1 MYWKNKWHSALIWTL
16 LFGGLCVVSVPVRA
30 EETMTG
36 SALKITAVEVS
47 TDTAEYAQD
56 HEGWVNMD
64 TTFTVTVHTEVEVL
78 PETQPDGL
86 ESPDESSGSPAESPE
101 PPEEAKASVIAACAQ
116 NDESWEDACILDGI
130 QEGDLWIFSFQET
143 DEIFEGIYRF
153 AVYDSLGNGKEE
165 SEETP
170 IVVEFK
176 KDKIPPTL
184 DGLEVE
190 YHTDTGMD
198 SGRHDFSGKEED
210 ENKILF
216 ARNEV
221 EAILYVK
228 DDLSGICSTECFYG
242 GKTYVAVPGDI
253 PEADEEYGT
262 VPLKV
267 TLKGD
272 QKDTL
277 KVSKMVDVAGNETIP
292 EQPLTGDELLLID
305 SMAPEISTDSGDY
318 VSEASGKR
326 FYQGSKEKTGE
337 EVILTFTERYFP
349 EQLDAEGDPVKPEI
363 RICRNGVWS
372 EEPEHFA
379 EWIRWG
385 DYDADSGEIKA
396 VITLPYET
404 EKGGGETEYQIR
416 AFYEDGSGNQLTWK
430 AGEEDHFGALTGE
443 QGYQS
448 GIFVLDNRPPQL
460 LSYEISGEV
469 VGQNG
474 SVGRYRNQEDTDDV
488 TFQIIIRDNPV
499 FWRREAVD
507 LLVIDTRSR
516 TVLVSNAPERL
527 GGTKL
532 HGLRWSDQEDLH
544 TAVFGFDGEEHVSS
558 RYEVRISY
566 KDLAGNVL
574 AAEDHVPVHTD
585 DPKEGVYAGT
595 SFVLDHVPPVFQ
607 ISYNEAFQNV
617 DGTAYYGKKQER
629 IVGKISFEE
638 EYPMTEECMEES
650 GKAESPEAGK
660 AEDQPG
666 GLECRINGE
675 KAALSWSRDGNVYT
689 GIFCM
694 EKDGDYLVSV
704 SGQDEAGN
712 RMTAGILVQHG
723 EVTNGSYT
731 SSRMVLDTAA
741 PAVMAACS
749 SEPVDVCEERKYF
762 QEDTTLQIRIADQN
776 IGCGDLKAV
785 LEKMEVTDITGEK
798 IENSSAE
805 LYVKELD
812 GQDIVRGK
820 WEVEIP
826 IDTDGNY
833 AIPVGFTDLAGNRAV
848 LSRTEL
854 ITKDGERPE
863 RLLLMHTPDNSVNY
877 KPFGY
882 LFSGQAIALQAE
894 AKDRISGIHRIRYTI
909 TDENGKAEVIEDLCP
924 PQEIHT
930 YELKLPKTGND
941 FKGTV
946 LTEAYDWCGNCV
958 GQICSYVIESEE
970 MHRSCGRIW
979 LTERTGPSRTKGKE
993 DYWNTDVKL
1002 RLSIED
1008 MYSGISS
1015 YRYKIGNAS
1024 EEEVDFREQAGRV
1037 PDRDGQTEVTE
1048 EVSLDLVLEAALN
1061 NENDI
1066 KVYAEYT
1073 DNAGHTERI
1082 EKTYH
1087 VDTTVPEISV
1097 EYDRNE
1103 PVQGH
1108 YYNQSRTADIVIRE
1122 RNFRAEDVEFL
1133 ITGSDDAM
1141 PKIGEWTVSGAGDE
1155 MKHSCQVIFSED
1167 GDYTFTVAFEDM
1179 AGNRAVYDRVD
1190 EFTID
1195 RTEPEL
1201 TVIYDNDERMNEH
1214 YYRQS
1219 RTAAIQVQERN
1230 FDPAL
1235 LEVKIASDAAAV
1247 PNLSGWHS
1255 EGDLHTAFVAFEEDG
1270 EYTMEITGKDKAGN
1284 SMETYKE
1291 EPFVIDRI
1299 GPELTVLGVE
1309 DQSANNGI
1317 VMPVVQC
1324 RDQNLNKS
1332 EVEIQLT
1339 GYRNGL
1345 QELTVSSADF
1355 PDGVELTLPDM
1366 ARVRELDDMY
1376 TLKATACDLAGNQS
1390 EVNIMYSIN
1399 RFGSVYTF
1407 NDQTEQ
1413 LLGEQGKYYTKEAPD
1428 LVITETNVDTLE
1440 FREITCSLNGNLQTL
1455 EEGKDYVVHM
1465 SGEEAGW
1472 KQYTYQ
1478 IDRQNF
1484 EEEGVY
1490 ALTIYS
1496 KDRASNISDNH
1507 TKGKKIEFA
1516 VDRTA
1521 PSILVSGVEDK
1532 GQYRDN
1538 SREITLDIQDNVRL
1552 REVQIIVD
1560 GKKRIYTEAELEEM
1574 NDKITILADS
1584 ANHWQTFQAIAVDAA
1599 GNRQKTK
1606 TMDFLVTPNLLVQFF
1621 LNISL
1626 FSSALTI
1633 LLILLLCTI
1642 SYTCRNII

>member
-1 MYWKNKWHSALIWTL
+1 MRQMYWKNKWYGVPAWWLLICGLWA
-16 LFGGLCVVSVPVRA
+16 GGIPVRA
-30 EETMTG
+30 EEAAPE
-36 SALKITAVEVS
+36 SSLKITAVEVR
-47 TDTAEYAQD
+47 TDTAEYAQI

-64 TTFTVTVHTEVEVL
+64 TTFTVTVHTE
-78 PETQPDGL
+78 
-86 ESPDESSGSPAESPE
+86 AAPE
-101 PPEEAKASVIAACAQ
+101 PPEETEVGMIAACAK

-130 QEGDLWIFSFQET
+130 QEGDLWTFTFRET
-143 DEIFEGIYRF
+143 DEAFEGIYRF
-153 AVYDSLGNGKEE
+153 AVYDSLGNGKAE
-165 SEETP
+165 SEEHP
-170 IVVEFK
+170 VAVEFK
-176 KDKIPPTL
+176 KDRIPPSL
-184 DGLEVE
+184 SGLEAE
-190 YHTDTGMD
+190 YHTDKGTV
-198 SGRHDFSGKEED
+198 SERHAFQAEDTEER
-210 ENKILF
+210 EILF
-216 ARNEV
+216 AAHEM
-221 EAILYVK
+221 EAVLYIG
-228 DDLSGICSTECFYG
+228 DDLSGVRSAECIFG
-242 GKTYVAVPGDI
+242 GEVCAAEAGEI
-253 PEADEEYGT
+253 QEADEGDGT
-262 VPLKV
+262 AALRV

-277 KVSKMVDVAGNETIP
+277 KISRVTDLAGNELIL
-292 EQPLTGDELLLID
+292 EQPLEGSDVLLLD
-305 SMAPEISTDSGDY
+305 SKAPELRADY
-318 VSEASGKR
+318 GTYEREAAGKR
-326 FYQGSKEKTGE
+326 FFQGGEEKTGE
-337 EVILTFTERYFP
+337 EVCLTLTETYFREHTDP
-349 EQLDAEGDPVKPEI
+349 DGNPVKPEI
-363 RICRNGVWS
+363 LIQRNGG
-372 EEPEHFA
+372 
-379 EWIRWG
+379 EWENAVSLENRIRWEDTDG
-385 DYDADSGEIKA
+385 DEVGVRA
-396 VITLPYET
+396 VLTLPYGTAERG
-404 EKGGGETEYQIR
+404 EETEYRIR
-416 AFYEDGSGNQLTWK
+416 AFYEDGSGNRLVWSKDAQ
-430 AGEEDHFGALTGE
+430 DSFGALTE
-443 QGYQS
+443 QYGYES
-448 GIFVLDNRPPQL
+448 GILVLDNRPPRL
-460 LSYEISGEV
+460 IACEISGEA
-469 VGQNG
+469 VGREKTA
-474 SVGRYRNQEDTDDV
+474 VRYRNREDTDDV
-488 TFQIIIRDNPV
+488 TFRVSIRDNS
-499 FWRREAVD
+499 FYWNREAAEF
-507 LLVIDTRSR
+507 LVEDRNSR
-516 TVLVSNAPERL
+516 TVLASSAPERL
-527 GGTKL
+527 GGTML
-532 HGLRWSDQEDLH
+532 HNISWSDQEDIH
-544 TAVFGFDGEEHVSS
+544 TVIFGFDGEENAVSC
-558 RYEVRISY
+558 YEIQIAY
-566 KDLAGNVL
+566 ADMAGNVL
-574 AAEDHVPVHTD
+574 VAEEHVPVHEE
-585 DPKEGVYAGT
+585 PAGSGSYVGE
-595 SFVLDHVPPVFQ
+595 SFILDHVPPIFQ
-607 ISYNEAFQNV
+607 ISYNEAFQKVN
-617 DGTAYYGKKQER
+617 GISYYGKKQ
-629 IVGKISFEE
+629 GKIAVSVLYKED
-638 EYPMTEECMEES
+638 YPEAESVFLTS
-650 GKAESPEAGK
+650 GKEKSRAAAEKP
-660 AEDQPG
+660 D

-675 KAALSWSRDGNVYT
+675 KTALVWNRKGNVYT
-689 GIFCM
+689 GTCEL
-694 EKDGDYLVSV
+694 EKDGDYMVSI
-704 SGQDEAGN
+704 SGQDAAGN
-712 RMTAGILVQHG
+712 RMTAGETVQWG
-723 EVTNGSYT
+723 TVRGGSYI
-731 SSRMVLDTAA
+731 SFGMALDTAA
-741 PAVMAACS
+741 PVLTVSYPEEAVN
-749 SEPVDVCEERKYF
+749 VFEERKYF
-762 QEDTTLQIRIADQN
+762 QKETWLQICIADQN
-776 IGCGDLKAV
+776 IGCGGLKAV
-785 LEKMEVTDITGEK
+785 LSRMEAADISGEK
-798 IENSSAE
+798 IENSNAE
-805 LYVKELD
+805 AFIREMDGENIMRGEWNVK
-812 GQDIVRGK
+812 
-820 WEVEIP
+820 IP
-826 IDTDGNY
+826 LTTDGNY
-833 AIPVGFTDLAGNRAV
+833 NIPVGFTDLAGNCAAFSMMEQV
-848 LSRTEL
+848 TVDKEKPEEL
-854 ITKDGERPE
+854 RLYHSPGE
-863 RLLLMHTPDNSVNY
+863 SVNY

-882 LFSGQAIALQAE
+882 WFSGQAITVRAK
-894 AKDRISGIHRIRYTI
+894 AKDQISGLHRIRCTI
-909 TDENGKAEVIEDLCP
+909 TDENGKTDVREKEYAPVGTDV
-924 PQEIHT
+924 
-930 YELKLPKTGND
+930 YEWTLPETGND

-1270 EYTMEITGKDKAGN
+1270 EYTMEITGEDEAGN
-1284 SMETYKE
+1284 SMENYKE
-1291 EPFVIDRI
+1291 EPFVIDRT
-1299 GPELTVLGVE
+1299 GPVLTVLGVE

-1552 REVQIIVD
+1552 REVQILVD